1 VLRHENDLKTCPF
14 CSEQIQAEAVK
25 CRYCHESLL
34 SEVAKWQHF
43 RRRYEAMPR
52 EEQLR
57 AWNGLSGPQQEAFTA
72 IMAGQPI
79 QTGRSR
85 PAKANGVAL
94 LLALF
99 LGPVGLWYKG
109 HWAAGFAW
117 LVMAIIVCTATVL
130 IAAPVFWIGMA
141 IHAAVA
147 EPKE

>member
-1 VLRHENDLKTCPF
+1 M
-14 CSEQIQAEAVK
+14 S
-25 CRYCHESLL
+25 
-34 SEVAKWQHF
+34 
-43 RRRYEAMPR
+43 R

-57 AWNGLSGPQQEAFTA
+57 AWNGLSVPQQEAFAA

-85 PAKANGVAL
+85 PAKSNGLAL
-94 LLALF
+94 VLGLF

-117 LVMAIIVCTATVL
+117 LVMGIIVGTATFL

-147 EPKE
+147 EPRE